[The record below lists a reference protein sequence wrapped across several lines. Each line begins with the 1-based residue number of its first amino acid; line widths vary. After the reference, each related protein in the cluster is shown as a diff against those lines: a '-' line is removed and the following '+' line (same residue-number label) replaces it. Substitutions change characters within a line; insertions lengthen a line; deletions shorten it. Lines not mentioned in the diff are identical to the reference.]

1 MFDTHTHL
9 YDAMFEN
16 PQKTIEKCLEENN
29 LLLMPG
35 DNYSNSLKALEL
47 SESFKNVYCA
57 VGLHP
62 LEVKED
68 YQKEIEKIIDLC
80 SKTKIKAIGEIGL
93 DYYWIK
99 DEHERKRQREAF
111 ILQIQK
117 ANSVKLPIII
127 HDRDAHEDTYQ
138 ILKQYPPLYGGV
150 LHCYSGSLEMMEKFL
165 SLGLYIGLDGPVTF
179 KNAKTPKEVAAKVP
193 LNRLLV
199 ETDSPYLSPEP
210 KRGQR
215 NDSLNLKYIIK
226 AIADIRG
233 LNEQELAD
241 ITEQNGRRFFGIE

>member
-16 PQKTIEKCLEENN
+16 SQEIIGKCLEKIN

-68 YQKEIEKIIDLC
+68 YQREIEKIIDLC
-80 SKTKIKAIGEIGL
+80 SNAKIKAIGEIGL

-99 DEHERKRQREAF
+99 DERERDNVKRLF
-111 ILQIQK
+111 YKFKKPIQ
-117 ANSVKLPIII
+117 
-127 HDRDAHEDTYQ
+127 
-138 ILKQYPPLYGGV
+138 
-150 LHCYSGSLEMMEKFL
+150 
-165 SLGLYIGLDGPVTF
+165 
-179 KNAKTPKEVAAKVP
+179 
-193 LNRLLV
+193 
-199 ETDSPYLSPEP
+199 
-210 KRGQR
+210 
-215 NDSLNLKYIIK
+215 
-226 AIADIRG
+226 
-233 LNEQELAD
+233 
-241 ITEQNGRRFFGIE
+241 